1 MQLPPVAGTQF
12 VGICNRKLRFK
23 SRSFTSSNRCA
34 SKAKW
39 TDIFCLPSSLF
50 AAANHDSCDNAS
62 CRRPRS
68 PPCEGIADAV
78 ANGEDDLLLGVNVSG
93 CSTAHQRDRDL
104 VLRDG
109 DAFFATRDES
119 GFTVTRL
126 TPVRFVG
133 CRVPREAVA
142 PLVGR
147 IDDTPLRLVPPR
159 SEALTLV
166 VTYARDCRR
175 SRSRNTPNGPEE
187 VDSRQ

>member
-1 MQLPPVAGTQF
+1 MMPVPEACAT
-12 VGICNRKLRFK
+12 LRF
-23 SRSFTSSNRCA
+23 STEGMPEERRAQAVRDLHLHERTILSARLEP
-34 SKAKW
+34 
-39 TDIFCLPSSLF
+39 IEPLEPLPDHPLYVDLTKRTLPGLAVVSGTLSGLRQ
-50 AAANHDSCDNAS
+50 SI
-62 CRRPRS
+62 RPS
-68 PPCEGIADAV
+68 GAV

-142 PLVGR
+142 PWLAGSMTRRCVSFR
-147 IDDTPLRLVPPR
+147 R
-159 SEALTLV
+159 
-166 VTYARDCRR
+166 ARRR
-175 SRSRNTPNGPEE
+175 
-187 VDSRQ
+187 